1 VGMNSILQILLYAV
15 YASLFTNGILP
26 LFGYVAEDDSQRV
39 TLLQSFL
46 MTLQTVAIY
55 LGIPFAMAMLS
66 WIFIRRRIGD
76 ERYYNGY
83 CKKIGPITLIAL
95 LFAIVVMFAM
105 QGVSILQTPL
115 VVLWV
120 AAPLLFYFFIMFT
133 GSFLLSWK
141 LGQTYEECATMAFTS
156 AGNNFELALAV
167 SISVYHPDS
176 HQAFTCIIGPL
187 VEIPVMLALVH
198 LAFFFQRRLTFKGT
212 SSVDWAGLTDAP

>member
-1 VGMNSILQILLYAV
+1 L
-15 YASLFTNGILP
+15 
-26 LFGYVAEDDSQRV
+26 
-39 TLLQSFL
+39 
-46 MTLQTVAIY
+46 
-55 LGIPFAMAMLS
+55 
-66 WIFIRRRIGD
+66 
-76 ERYYNGY
+76 
-83 CKKIGPITLIAL
+83 
-95 LFAIVVMFAM
+95 
-105 QGVSILQTPL
+105 
-115 VVLWV
+115 
-120 AAPLLFYFFIMFT
+120 LLFYFFIMFT

-141 LGQTYEECATMAFTS
+141 LGQTYEECATMAFTA